1 MVKAVRIHE
10 TGGPD
15 VMRYEDVDIGDPG
28 AGEIKIRN
36 SFIGLN
42 YIDTYHRS
50 GLYPV
55 PLPATLGLE
64 GAGIVIA
71 VGEDVSEFREGDRV
85 AYGAGPLGGY
95 AEERLIPWHRAVKI
109 PDAITEETAAAMM
122 LQGMTTEYLLRR
134 TYKVKAG
141 DTVLFHAA
149 AGGVG
154 LVACQWLKQLGATVI
169 GTVGSEEKAEIA
181 KAHGCDHI
189 IYYNHEDVAAKVRDI
204 TNGEG
209 VPVVYDGVG
218 KSTYE
223 ASLNSLAPRGVFAS
237 YGNASGSIDS
247 ISPGDL
253 AAKGSLF
260 FTRPSLMNYVASRED
275 LLTSTNAL
283 FSAIEKGLEI
293 KVNQRYTLSDI
304 QQAHIDLEGRKTTG
318 STLIIP

>member
-10 TGGPD
+10 TGD
-15 VMRYEDVDIGDPG
+15 ANVMRYEDVDIGDP
-28 AGEIKIRN
+28 ATGEIKIKN

-42 YIDTYHRS
+42 FIDTYHRS

-55 PLPATLGLE
+55 PLPAALGLE

-71 VGEDVSEFREGDRV
+71 VGEGVTEFSEGDRV
-85 AYGAGPLGGY
+85 GYGAGPLGGY
-95 AEERLIPWHRAVKI
+95 AEERLIPWHRAVKL
-109 PDAITEETAAAMM
+109 PDAISEETAAAMM
-122 LQGMTTEYLLRR
+122 LQGMTTEYLIRR
-134 TYKVKAG
+134 TYEVKPG

-169 GTVGSEEKAEIA
+169 GTVGSEEKGELA

-189 IYYNHEDVAAKVRDI
+189 IYYNHEDVAAKVKDI
-204 TNGEG
+204 TNGAG

-237 YGNASGSIDS
+237 YGNASGSIES

-253 AAKGSLF
+253 ASKGSLF

-275 LLTSTNAL
+275 LVSSTNAL
-283 FSAIEKGLEI
+283 FGAIENGLEI
-293 KVNQRYTLSDI
+293 KVNQRYALSDI
-304 QQAHIDLEGRKTTG
+304 QQAHRDLEGRKTTG